1 MHEAPVIP
9 ITPETLKLGSE
20 WQEAADL
27 AAHNLGLS
35 PSLSELSPEH
45 WQLVLASV
53 SDRMRLRGV
62 SLPLGWRRALARQVG
77 RNDGEDKGQATVLA
91 LAAKRMEIATHVAL
105 ELGLGDL
112 SGLSRADR
120 DVMDQ
125 QTDETIEGCSAGTD
139 EPADCSE
146 ADRTMRRLISEHRA
160 LEEMRTDEANVRLA
174 EEGEVFSREDDA

>member
-1 MHEAPVIP
+1 MPDTPIIP
-9 ITPETLKLGSE
+9 INPETLRLSSE

-35 PSLSELSPEH
+35 PSLAELSPEH

-53 SDRMRLRGV
+53 TDRMRMRGASPPV
-62 SLPLGWRRALARQVG
+62 GWRRALARQVG
-77 RNDGEDKGQATVLA
+77 RIDGEDKGQATVLA
-91 LAAKRMEIATHVAL
+91 LAAKRTEIATHVAL

-112 SGLSRADR
+112 KGLGPADR
-120 DVMDQ
+120 AIVDQ
-125 QTDETIEGCSAGTD
+125 QTDETIEGCTADAD
-139 EPADCSE
+139 EPADCSD
-146 ADRTMRRLISEHRA
+146 ADRTMRRLLAEHRA